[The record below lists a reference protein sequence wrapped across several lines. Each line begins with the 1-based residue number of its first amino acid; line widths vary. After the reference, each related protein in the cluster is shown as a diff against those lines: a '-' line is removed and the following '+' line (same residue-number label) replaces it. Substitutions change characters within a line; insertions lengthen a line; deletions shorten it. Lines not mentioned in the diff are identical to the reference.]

1 MARRQSH
8 CHLKKA
14 ELKLGAHNRMHAAM
28 QDHQAPMLATTPA
41 SVMQAR
47 WATIAASALLA
58 AFIVTLP
65 FGAVR
70 LPQSYL
76 FVPIV
81 QTGIF
86 VVDLVTAV
94 LFYAQFSILRS
105 RGLLALAGGCT
116 FTAFI
121 MVPYTAAV
129 TQLFD
134 DGRPTGAVLNLP
146 AWLYL
151 FWHAGLPLAVIGYV
165 FLNARRRTHP
175 VPHERLRWAIAA
187 SATGSILAVCMLTW
201 VASSG
206 YLPAIM
212 AHPTLASSSL
222 PFVVPAVV
230 SASAIALLWRYRR
243 SMLDLWLLVMLWAGL
258 VDLLLQ
264 IIPVLVE
271 RFSVGYYFGRIYGLL
286 STMIILIV
294 LLADATTLNARLLIS
309 AMARRRESDNRA
321 AMMEAMAA
329 SITHE
334 LRQPLTSIALKSSAG
349 IRNLQKA
356 PPDLDRARATFD
368 RIDDDAQRAGE
379 IMNTVRGMFVKGGDE
394 RANLDC
400 NDVIRSVM
408 SQLGNELKVRKIAV
422 RLDLAPRLPQVYGN
436 KTQLQQ
442 VISNLAIN
450 AADAMRTVT
459 DRPRILTLSST
470 LEATESILISVRDTG
485 VGIDPDTLKQIFEPF
500 FTTKQTG
507 MGMGLAICR
516 WMVASHGGEL
526 WGSREH
532 PWGSVFFLKLP
543 VREAS
548 DRRPAGSR
556 A

>member
-1 MARRQSH
+1 
-8 CHLKKA
+8 
-14 ELKLGAHNRMHAAM
+14 M
-28 QDHQAPMLATTPA
+28 QEDQPPVLATTPA
-41 SVMQAR
+41 TAMQAR
-47 WATIAASALLA
+47 WAAIVASALLA

-86 VVDLVTAV
+86 IVDLVTAV
-94 LFYAQFSILRS
+94 LLYAQFSILRS
-105 RGLLALAGGCT
+105 RGLLVLAGGCI

-121 MVPYTAAV
+121 MVPHTAAV
-129 TQLFD
+129 LRLLGD
-134 DGRPTGAVLNLP
+134 PRPTGAVLDLP

-165 FLNARRRTHP
+165 FLNARPRAQP

-187 SATGSILAVCMLTW
+187 SATGSILAVCVLTW
-201 VASSG
+201 VTSSG

-212 AHPTLASSSL
+212 AHPTLAKSSL

-230 SASAIALLWRYRR
+230 SAAAMAMLWRYRR
-243 SMLDLWLLVMLWAGL
+243 SVLDLWLLVMLWAGL
-258 VDLLLQ
+258 VDVLLQ
-264 IIPVLVE
+264 IVPVLVE

-294 LLADATTLNARLLIS
+294 LLVDATTLNARLVIS

-321 AMMEAMAA
+321 ATMEAMAA

-334 LRQPLTSIALKSSAG
+334 LKQPLTSIALKSSAG
-349 IRNLQKA
+349 IRDLQKA
-356 PPDLDRARATFD
+356 PPDLDGARATFD
-368 RIDDDAQRAGE
+368 RIEDDVLRAGE
-379 IMNTVRGMFVKGGDE
+379 IMNTVRGMFVKSGDE
-394 RANLDC
+394 RSDLDC
-400 NDVIRSVM
+400 NNLVRNVL
-408 SQLGNELKVRKIAV
+408 SQLKDELKIRKIAV
-422 RLDLAPRLPQVYGN
+422 QLDLAPRLPQVYGN
-436 KTQLQQ
+436 TTQLRQ
-442 VISNLAIN
+442 VLSNLVIN
-450 AADAMRTVT
+450 AADAMSTVT
-459 DRPRILTLSST
+459 DRPRILSLSST
-470 LEATESILISVRDTG
+470 LEATESIVISVRDTG
-485 VGIDPDTLKQIFEPF
+485 VGIDPDTLKRIFEPF
-500 FTTKQTG
+500 FTTKRTG

-516 WMVASHGGEL
+516 WIVASHGGEL

-532 PWGSVFFLKLP
+532 PWGSAFFLKLP

-548 DRRPAGSR
+548 DRSQHPL
-556 A
+556 